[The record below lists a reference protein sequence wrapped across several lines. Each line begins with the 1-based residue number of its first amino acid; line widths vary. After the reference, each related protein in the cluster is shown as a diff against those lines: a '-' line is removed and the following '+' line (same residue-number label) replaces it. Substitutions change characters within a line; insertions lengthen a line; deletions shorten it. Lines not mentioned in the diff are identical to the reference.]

1 MILDIVNFSLA
12 LSIGL
17 GLLWIG
23 IFLKQKS
30 KLPALIILAYLIFL
44 FIIDTVNTIYIL
56 NSASDE
62 GLILASKMRLVIFCF
77 MIAIAYLLTSILTST
92 KNLPKFSASHILI
105 FIVALL
111 LSIAPFFD
119 YIIPESQQIQSSY
132 NSIYTSH
139 FWGVIAFLA
148 ITGMLAFRE
157 IFRHYQKMSRWAK
170 NPHASEIIHFIFPL
184 TVLSLALIHVSP
196 FFWPSA
202 LLVNSG
208 YLLIALLFL
217 VASIRYQLLPFTE
230 DLQYILPQAAVS
242 ALFLLIFFIGYHQP
256 QPLAATLLSVP
267 GFLLLTLAGYLIVRY
282 FKIASR
288 EEQTGYN
295 QLLDSKIEQF
305 STDIVQII
313 DIQQLWEFVAKFSRE
328 TFGFPNIAIISKQ
341 YDVKP
346 YQIAY
351 LEGFS
356 STDINDLLS
365 NPDSPLL
372 EKLEL
377 DHQILNKFNFPASHS
392 IHKMLDQLNIHWAI
406 PLIKQ
411 HELNGIILI
420 GGDSEFSRMSV
431 RHMHLL
437 RLMSSQVA
445 IAIKNIHN
453 IEHMIQSQKMAGI
466 GMLASQLA
474 HDFKSFVSLAKLHSQ
489 ENSRLMKHASYMEK
503 MVQDLLNYAR
513 PQELK
518 LTSLNINQLI
528 DMSLDLIEVPP
539 YLRIEKHYYNQ
550 LPKIEVDIN
559 QMRRALT
566 NLLNNSIRAMRVSN
580 GNRIKISTRPL
591 RPLSSVNRNP
601 WIYIE
606 ILDEGIGIPEE
617 FLERIFDPFFTTYK
631 SEGGNG
637 LGLAIVKQII
647 TRHSGFID
655 VSSKPGKGTIFNIR
669 LPYQL
674 A

>member
-1 MILDIVNFSLA
+1 
-12 LSIGL
+12 
-17 GLLWIG
+17 
-23 IFLKQKS
+23 
-30 KLPALIILAYLIFL
+30 
-44 FIIDTVNTIYIL
+44 
-56 NSASDE
+56 
-62 GLILASKMRLVIFCF
+62 
-77 MIAIAYLLTSILTST
+77 
-92 KNLPKFSASHILI
+92 
-105 FIVALL
+105 
-111 LSIAPFFD
+111 
-119 YIIPESQQIQSSY
+119 
-132 NSIYTSH
+132 
-139 FWGVIAFLA
+139 
-148 ITGMLAFRE
+148 
-157 IFRHYQKMSRWAK
+157 
-170 NPHASEIIHFIFPL
+170 
-184 TVLSLALIHVSP
+184 
-196 FFWPSA
+196 
-202 LLVNSG
+202 
-208 YLLIALLFL
+208 
-217 VASIRYQLLPFTE
+217 
-230 DLQYILPQAAVS
+230 
-242 ALFLLIFFIGYHQP
+242 
-256 QPLAATLLSVP
+256 
-267 GFLLLTLAGYLIVRY
+267 
-282 FKIASR
+282 
-288 EEQTGYN
+288 
-295 QLLDSKIEQF
+295 
-305 STDIVQII
+305 
-313 DIQQLWEFVAKFSRE
+313 
-328 TFGFPNIAIISKQ
+328 
-341 YDVKP
+341 
-346 YQIAY
+346 
-351 LEGFS
+351 
-356 STDINDLLS
+356 
-365 NPDSPLL
+365 
-372 EKLEL
+372 
-377 DHQILNKFNFPASHS
+377 
-392 IHKMLDQLNIHWAI
+392 
-406 PLIKQ
+406 
-411 HELNGIILI
+411 
-420 GGDSEFSRMSV
+420 
-431 RHMHLL
+431 
-437 RLMSSQVA
+437 
-445 IAIKNIHN
+445 
-453 IEHMIQSQKMAGI
+453 
-466 GMLASQLA
+466 MLASQLA